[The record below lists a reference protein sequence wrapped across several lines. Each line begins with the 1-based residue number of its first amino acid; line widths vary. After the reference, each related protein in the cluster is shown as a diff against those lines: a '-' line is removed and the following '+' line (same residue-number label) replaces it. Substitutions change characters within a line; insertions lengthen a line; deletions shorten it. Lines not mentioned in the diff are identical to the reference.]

1 MTGLS
6 VQTGMQALRRDVNME
21 EAEVE
26 DRYEMST
33 ELTMTLA
40 EEVMVKK
47 HSKPARE
54 LSAVHLLLIQNG
66 DTTDYELCKEQ

>member
-1 MTGLS
+1 
-6 VQTGMQALRRDVNME
+6 
-21 EAEVE
+21 
-26 DRYEMST
+26 MST